1 MEKKIS
7 IARRM
12 AVIATVIVGALIFT
26 GGLYLNAW
34 RDAQYAL
41 YNQGLS
47 AYRSGDV
54 QVAIKYF
61 DQSLAVYKTRRQSTW
76 IERFIYPKPDKELAA
91 QASFQKA
98 KSLLR
103 ANQAAPAVQAFKESL
118 ELNSGNLYLG
128 RDLTEKEYQAFRE
141 AALIV
146 KYDLELLF
154 KNNPEQA
161 QKQGKGKGKPGD
173 GKKDGK
179 PVPGE
184 DPGAMPGKG
193 NRDTI

>member
-1 MEKKIS
+1 MDNQKQIVLSSDCSPKQLPHIEERLVSRFQWGLIAEVEPPDHATSEAILRQKAKENGINIDPVVIS
-7 IARRM
+7 YIAGKGKSNIRSLE
-12 AVIATVIVGALIFT
+12 GLII
-26 GGLYLNAW
+26 
-34 RDAQYAL
+34 R
-41 YNQGLS
+41 
-47 AYRSGDV
+47 
-54 QVAIKYF
+54 
-61 DQSLAVYKTRRQSTW
+61 
-76 IERFIYPKPDKELAA
+76 LAA